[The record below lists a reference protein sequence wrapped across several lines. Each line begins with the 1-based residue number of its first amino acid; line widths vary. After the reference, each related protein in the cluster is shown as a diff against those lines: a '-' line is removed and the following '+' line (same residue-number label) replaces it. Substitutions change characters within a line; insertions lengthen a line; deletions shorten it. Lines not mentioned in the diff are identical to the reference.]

1 MSKGLLYSREYPIN
15 DRISVIIPTIE
26 EILEDEAAYYN
37 AVNAVIAT
45 PSDFMVQL
53 DDAGIDFTSISSYE
67 LFLLLF
73 PKIKEDGCRLIFGDL
88 DLSKLEIAINDKNGT
103 VAILDE
109 NDNVII
115 DRAIHAQ
122 VCQVLLKINNIEKHD
137 KIPANAEAKKF
148 MLERARIKQLRAM
161 RKKSKESQL
170 EDLIVAMVNTEQF
183 KYGYEGVLD
192 LTIYQFNASVYQIIK
207 KVNYDNLMIG
217 CYSGTVNMKEL
228 SQDSFNWLSSK

>member
-1 MSKGLLYSREYPIN
+1 
-15 DRISVIIPTIE
+15 
-26 EILEDEAAYYN
+26 
-37 AVNAVIAT
+37 
-45 PSDFMVQL
+45 MVQL